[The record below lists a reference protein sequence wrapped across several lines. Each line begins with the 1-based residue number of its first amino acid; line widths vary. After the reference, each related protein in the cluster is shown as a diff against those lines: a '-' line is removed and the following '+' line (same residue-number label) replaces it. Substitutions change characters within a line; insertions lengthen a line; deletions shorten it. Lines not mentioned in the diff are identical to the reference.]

1 MTQYVYMNERI
12 REKKP
17 RKAVIVVQGV
27 DETQVANLFEIK
39 VGDIVIGYAAF
50 DRKGLDAC
58 VTHDVKAWVEFH
70 DAVKLTP
77 VAARKPAPEAKA
89 KRPGKLVQSRLVE

>member
-1 MTQYVYMNERI
+1 MQFVYMNERI

-17 RKAVIVVQGV
+17 RKPVIVVQGT

-39 VGDIVIGYAAF
+39 VGDIVIGYVAF

-58 VTHDVKAWVEFH
+58 LTHDVKAWVEFH

-77 VAARKPAPEAKA
+77 VKERAARPVATA
-89 KRPGKLVQSRLVE
+89 KRPGKPVQARLVE

>member
-12 REKKP
+12 REKRPKKP
-17 RKAVIVVQGV
+17 VIVVQSP
-27 DETQVANLFEIK
+27 DETQVANLFELK
-39 VGDIVIGYAAF
+39 VGDIVIGYVAY

-70 DAVKLTP
+70 DAVKITP
-77 VAARKPAPEAKA
+77 VAARKAAPAASA
-89 KRPGKLVQSRLVE
+89 KRPGKPVQTRLVE